1 MSKST
6 LSNDKRK
13 EELTLRIE
21 AERDQSKSPRTFS
34 IEELASLN
42 AEKLKLFFELE
53 EARREA
59 EFARQLQLVKTEHA
73 INLERIKTE
82 GSARRLRQELSVNL
96 IQAIFKML
104 FAAGG
109 LGIGALMVLKGH
121 HELGYFMVG
130 VGTSSVA
137 ADAPRLIRAIR
148 KD

>member
-1 MSKST
+1 MQKNWSYS
-6 LSNDKRK
+6 LSWKKR
-13 EELTLRIE
+13 EEKR
-21 AERDQSKSPRTFS
+21 S
-34 IEELASLN
+34 SLGN
-42 AEKLKLFFELE
+42 YK
-53 EARREA
+53 
-59 EFARQLQLVKTEHA
+59 LVKTEHA

>member
-1 MSKST
+1 
-6 LSNDKRK
+6 
-13 EELTLRIE
+13 
-21 AERDQSKSPRTFS
+21 
-34 IEELASLN
+34 
-42 AEKLKLFFELE
+42 
-53 EARREA
+53 
-59 EFARQLQLVKTEHA
+59 
-73 INLERIKTE
+73 
-82 GSARRLRQELSVNL
+82 
-96 IQAIFKML
+96 ML